1 MGSRLDI
8 YGLDIELSGWV
19 CHCTVILVDQQA
31 TVSDDSPT
39 ATISI
44 ARTAEYEMGMATNW
58 VSLGFRLTRFQ
69 TPKEADRRGW
79 GREPRYR
86 RTGQKPDA
94 SRTRT

>member
-1 MGSRLDI
+1 MHCRFILIKQLEQAPSWMGSRLDI

-44 ARTAEYEMGMATNW
+44 ARTAEYEMGMVTNW
-58 VSLGFRLTRFQ
+58 VSRL
-69 TPKEADRRGW
+69 PSNSL
-79 GREPRYR
+79 
-86 RTGQKPDA
+86 PD
-94 SRTRT
+94 T